1 MSQHDYVLDNQSG
14 YNFRQ
19 DLNNCLNAIATIN
32 SGTSAPTTTYAYQ
45 LWADTLNGLLKMR
58 NSANNGWLT
67 IGTLAAN
74 LGLQVA
80 GNYVGFDAST
90 GAATLPAGTTAQRPA
105 SPAAGQFRFNSTAG
119 KFEGYNGSAW
129 GSVGGA
135 SGSNGNGVF
144 YENDQ
149 AVTADYT
156 LSSGKNAMSAGP
168 IDVNSGV
175 TVTIPSGST
184 WAII

>member
-1 MSQHDYVLDNQSG
+1 MQHDYVLDNQSG

-32 SGTSAPTTTYAYQ
+32 SGNSAPSTTYAYM
-45 LWADTLNGLLKMR
+45 LWADTLNNQLKMR
-58 NSANNGWLT
+58 NSANNAWLV
-67 IGTLAAN
+67 IGSLAAN
-74 LGLQVA
+74 FGLQVA

-90 GAATLPAGTTAQRPA
+90 GAPSLPAGTTAQRPA
-105 SPAAGQFRFNSTAG
+105 TPAAGQFRFNSTANQ
-119 KFEGYNGSAW
+119 FEGYNGSAW

-135 SGSNGNGVF
+135 SGTNGNSVF

-149 AVTADYT
+149 TVTADYT
-156 LSSGKNAMSAGP
+156 LTSGKNAMSAGP
-168 IDVNSGV
+168 IQVNSGV

-184 WAII
+184 WAIL